1 MPFDFP
7 KVTAAITLAFLAAS
21 TYLTA
26 KEYPNFIIYQNIP
39 YIFVIAFLLLISLG
53 AILILTY
60 LKTVSSKTKLRY
72 WGYLKYGL
80 YIHLTIT
87 FYVFSLLFLSWNNAT
102 SSTKMLFAM
111 FGLASFAFYMFFARS
126 MRKIIK
132 DQNINPIFDRLDISR
147 YIVSL
152 YSLFFLIFFGISF
165 SYGRTFEVMIDLVS
179 YPVILFFIAF
189 FLIAFIAYLSV
200 ANKGFEEILRKNIWS
215 KLSFIAA
222 FIAFLLVYI
231 IYSSSS
237 TYIQRFPYHDLF
249 FIGYFLVLIIVIVS
263 ITTLGRENKYKKI
276 GEEDIVNLLNSH
288 AHNFLRTD
296 YLEDLWEKTRDR
308 YVPEEEVTKI
318 GFEHSERRF
327 DLEKT
332 DEPTRIRIA
341 VGILLGMHRLPER
354 EKIAKTEE
362 ETKEEIA
369 EILKEEVLM
378 LPEDL
383 RSQFDEDVY
392 YPILY
397 EKVVNKL
404 IRHVEAF
411 IPLSEQEKIFDRLKR
426 RAEKFN
432 CLNFE
437 NEEIEIKEGTRFS
450 RREFL
455 QLFRFYLE
463 SLEDIFPFR
472 RFLLYEVIREEIKDG
487 LVPYGITISELL
499 EVVPMG
505 IEKLDE
511 IIAGGLAKGTS
522 TLLIA
527 EETKTKHKILLSF
540 IKQGLRARNE
550 VIYATSKRPA
560 RQIQGELLIDLDEL
574 KNFMLLD
581 LYENIYTEERVYKI
595 VEEEHRI
602 IIPLNIIMF
611 QRSIV
616 KAIKSYPRDLPKM
629 VVIDVYDNFS
639 RYYSPEEVQKILQDQ
654 IDGFKRWNCTSLITI
669 NPHSYLM
676 RKVGVEL
683 VKKDFDNVM
692 ILSGEDKNAS
702 VFIEKLYHGTPSKP
716 IIRLQ

>member
-1 MPFDFP
+1 
-7 KVTAAITLAFLAAS
+7 
-21 TYLTA
+21 
-26 KEYPNFIIYQNIP
+26 
-39 YIFVIAFLLLISLG
+39 
-53 AILILTY
+53 
-60 LKTVSSKTKLRY
+60 
-72 WGYLKYGL
+72 
-80 YIHLTIT
+80 
-87 FYVFSLLFLSWNNAT
+87 
-102 SSTKMLFAM
+102 
-111 FGLASFAFYMFFARS
+111 
-126 MRKIIK
+126 
-132 DQNINPIFDRLDISR
+132 
-147 YIVSL
+147 
-152 YSLFFLIFFGISF
+152 
-165 SYGRTFEVMIDLVS
+165 
-179 YPVILFFIAF
+179 
-189 FLIAFIAYLSV
+189 
-200 ANKGFEEILRKNIWS
+200 
-215 KLSFIAA
+215 
-222 FIAFLLVYI
+222 
-231 IYSSSS
+231 
-237 TYIQRFPYHDLF
+237 
-249 FIGYFLVLIIVIVS
+249 
-263 ITTLGRENKYKKI
+263 
-276 GEEDIVNLLNSH
+276 
-288 AHNFLRTD
+288 
-296 YLEDLWEKTRDR
+296 
-308 YVPEEEVTKI
+308 
-318 GFEHSERRF
+318 
-327 DLEKT
+327 
-332 DEPTRIRIA
+332 
-341 VGILLGMHRLPER
+341 
-354 EKIAKTEE
+354 
-362 ETKEEIA
+362 
-369 EILKEEVLM
+369 
-378 LPEDL
+378 
-383 RSQFDEDVY
+383 
-392 YPILY
+392 
-397 EKVVNKL
+397 
-404 IRHVEAF
+404 
-411 IPLSEQEKIFDRLKR
+411 LKR

-654 IDGFKRWNCTSLITI
+654 IDGLKRWNCTSLITI

-676 RKVGVEL
+676 RKEDVEL
-683 VKKDFDNVM
+683 VKKNFDNVM
-692 ILSGEDKNAS
+692 ILSGEDKDAS
-702 VFIEKLYHGTPSKP
+702 VFIDRLYHGTPSRQN
-716 IIRLQ
+716 IRLY